1 MHWTDD
7 AVILSVRAHG
17 ETSAIVEVL
26 ARAQGRCLGLVR
38 GGRSRR
44 MRPALQPGNLV
55 RVNWRARL
63 EEHLGSFDIE
73 LATGYAARAMEDK
86 AALCAITTIGYF
98 ARLLPERDPH
108 QELYDAILT
117 VLEHL
122 DEPALRVASYAQFE
136 FLLLQEL
143 GFGLDLSE
151 CASTGATNDLVYVSP
166 KSGRA
171 VSAAAGEPYKDK
183 LLPLPAFLLTGDA
196 PEATQDSADA
206 MRLTGYFLEKH
217 VLAPTGD
224 RLPDSRAGIL
234 SAQ

>member
-7 AVILSVRAHG
+7 AIILSVRLHG

-26 ARAQGRCLGLVR
+26 ARAQGRCMGLVR

-55 RVNWRARL
+55 RVSWRARL

-73 LATGYAARAMEDK
+73 LSAGYAARAMEDK
-86 AALCAITTIGYF
+86 AALAAIITIGYF

-108 QELYDAILT
+108 PELYDTILT
-117 VLEHL
+117 MLQRI
-122 DEPALRVASYAQFE
+122 DEPRERAAAYARFE

-151 CASTGATNDLVYVSP
+151 CAATGATDDLIYVSP
-166 KSGRA
+166 KSARA
-171 VSAAAGEPYKDK
+171 VSAQGGEPYKDK
-183 LLPLPAFLLTGDA
+183 LLPLPQFLVTGDN
-196 PEATQDSADA
+196 PETPQDNADA
-206 MRLTGYFLEKH
+206 LRLTGYFLEKH
-217 VLAPTGD
+217 VLAPNGD
-224 RLPDSRAGIL
+224 RLPDSRSALLAGL
-234 SAQ
+234 